1 MMNNEKKPS
10 EPRQEIKTE
19 KEIPPS
25 KTVVVI
31 EDDWVTIK
39 LLEHML
45 VQSGF
50 KVHSAFDGLKGW
62 ELIQNHQPDLI
73 VCDMLIPKIHG
84 IEVCRKTKADPNLKD
99 IPVILMTGV
108 YKGLSYNREIKD
120 AGADGFLEKPI
131 DIEKLTRMIRD
142 LL

>member
-1 MMNNEKKPS
+1 MKHKKKPPES
-10 EPRQEIKTE
+10 GHETKTE
-19 KEIPPS
+19 KEITS
-25 KTVVVI
+25 LKTAVVI

-45 VQSGF
+45 AQEGF
-50 KVHSAFDGLKGW
+50 NVYSAFDGLNGW
-62 ELIQNHQPDLI
+62 ELIRNHQPDLI

-84 IEVCRKTKADPNLKD
+84 IEVCRKTKTDPSLKD

-131 DIEKLTRMIRD
+131 DVEKLTRMIWD